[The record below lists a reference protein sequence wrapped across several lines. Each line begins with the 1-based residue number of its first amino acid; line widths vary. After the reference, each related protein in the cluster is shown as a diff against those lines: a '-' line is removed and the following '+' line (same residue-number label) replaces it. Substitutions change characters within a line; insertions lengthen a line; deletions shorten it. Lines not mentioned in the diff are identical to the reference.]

1 MLLKRESKDIKI
13 EKEEREIS
21 DFLCLTM
28 KSLSSA
34 LEEEELDG
42 KFGSSSSEHG
52 FLYIVNHLFKRG
64 HLIEA
69 LNIASADEA
78 VSLNKLSDLERHS

>member
-1 MLLKRESKDIKI
+1 MLLKRESLKI
-13 EKEEREIS
+13 LRLKGEREIGL
-21 DFLCLTM
+21 FM
-28 KSLSSA
+28 FNNEIVISA
-34 LEEEELDG
+34 LEEELDG

-64 HLIEA
+64 HLVEA

-78 VSLNKLSDLERHS
+78 ISLNKLSDLEGRS